1 MKILKYKFVCR
12 EINHGTDE
20 NPDIEQV
27 IAENTVQCPD
37 DLLEANLA
45 IYRKVSING
54 EVIVEDGEPEPPPI
68 TEQRI
73 SDLEEQLAQS
83 DETAIALYE
92 AQEEQEAINAQQDEA
107 LMEIYEM
114 IG

>member
-37 DLLEANLA
+37 DLLEANLS
-45 IYRKVSING
+45 IYRKYAING
-54 EVIVEDGEPEPPPI
+54 EVIVEDGEPELPT
-68 TEQRI
+68 TEQRV

-92 AQEEQEAINAQQDEA
+92 AQEAQEVINAQQDEA
-107 LMEIYEM
+107 LVEIYEM

>member
-1 MKILKYKFVCR
+1 MKILKYQFVCR

-27 IAENTVQCPD
+27 IDENTVQCPD

-45 IYRKVSING
+45 IYRKCAING
-54 EVIVEDGEPEPPPI
+54 EVIVEDGEPELPT
-68 TEQRI
+68 TEQRV
-73 SDLEEQLAQS
+73 SDLEEQLVQA

-92 AQEEQEAINAQQDEA
+92 AQEKQEVINAQQDEA
-107 LMEIYEM
+107 LMELYEM
-114 IG
+114 KY

>member
-1 MKILKYKFVCR
+1 MKILKYKFVCH

-45 IYRKVSING
+45 IYRKCAING
-54 EVIVEDGEPEPPPI
+54 EVIVEDGEPELPT
-68 TEQRI
+68 TEQRVY
-73 SDLEEQLAQS
+73 DLEEQLAQS

-92 AQEEQEAINAQQDEA
+92 VQEAQEVINAQQDEA

>member
-1 MKILKYKFVCR
+1 MKILKYQFVCR

-45 IYRKVSING
+45 IYRKDAING
-54 EVIVEDGEPEPPPI
+54 EVIVQDIPDEPQEP
-68 TEQRI
+68 T
-73 SDLEEQLAQS
+73 QL
-83 DETAIALYE
+83 DRVE
-92 AQEEQEAINAQQDEA
+92 AQATYTAMMTDTLLE
-107 LMEIYEM
+107 
-114 IG
+114 G